1 VEVLALVAEVVSG
14 VVLAQDSVVAAAVTD
29 SGLG

>member
-14 VVLAQDSVVAAAVTD
+14 VVLAQDSVVAAVTD